1 MEGSI
6 FDTLK
11 RFSFN
16 PQLLELDKNHL
27 ILGLTILARPASK
40 LEKISSGPNGEM
52 VVHLKAKPVDGA
64 ANIGIVKILSK
75 LFGLPQSN
83 IAFKSGE
90 KSKTKKLILTFNFSD
105 TKDEGFFKEKFISS
119 YGKLKK

>member
-1 MEGSI
+1 MEELI

-11 RFSFN
+11 RCSFN
-16 PQLLELDKNHL
+16 PLIIESDKVHL
-27 ILGLTILARPASK
+27 VITLTILARPASK
-40 LEKISSGPNGEM
+40 LEKISPGPNGEM

-83 IAFKSGE
+83 IVFKSGE
-90 KSKTKKLILTFNFSD
+90 KSKSKKLILTFNFSD
-105 TKDEGFFKEKFISS
+105 RKNEGFFKEKFISS
-119 YGKLKK
+119 YGKLK